1 MMLCW
6 MSIEQHIRYS
16 NKEEYRLESYT
27 STIESKREENKKA
40 DTYRDQGYFSW
51 CIYGSD
57 AQTHAL
63 I

>member
-1 MMLCW
+1 MIGAETIMYH
-6 MSIEQHIRYS
+6 SRYHIRYS

-40 DTYRDQGYFSW
+40 DTYHDQGYFSW

-57 AQTHAL
+57 A
-63 I
+63 